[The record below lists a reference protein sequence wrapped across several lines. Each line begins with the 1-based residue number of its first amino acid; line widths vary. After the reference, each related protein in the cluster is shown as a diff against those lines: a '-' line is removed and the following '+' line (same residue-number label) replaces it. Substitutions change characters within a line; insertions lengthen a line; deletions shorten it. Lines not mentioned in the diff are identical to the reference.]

1 MIYGAKSTSELAAD
15 LVLVNGN
22 DTYVCNIDP
31 AKRTSANTTA
41 DLELLPIWSIELHR
55 TITLKNGAVMQRT
68 LYPDG
73 LLDFKFIPEKAD
85 EYNYQYHL

>member
-1 MIYGAKSTSELAAD
+1 MIYGVKSTSELAAD
-15 LVLVNGN
+15 LVIVLGN

-31 AKRTSANTTA
+31 AKRTAADTLE

-55 TITLKNGAVMQRT
+55 TTTLENGALMTRT

-73 LLDFKFIPEKAD
+73 LLDYKFIPEKAD